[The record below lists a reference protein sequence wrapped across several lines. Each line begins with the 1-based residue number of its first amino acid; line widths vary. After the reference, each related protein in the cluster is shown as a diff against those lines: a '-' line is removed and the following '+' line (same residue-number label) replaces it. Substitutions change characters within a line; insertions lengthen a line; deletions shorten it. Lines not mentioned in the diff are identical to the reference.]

1 MNLRCAV
8 VDALARTLPDDE
20 FTRLSG
26 CLEDESEVEVLH
38 ALDGYLR
45 RELQPEIAALERLT
59 ARPATRRVCIELLS
73 RRDEPEAFALV
84 WGHVIAG
91 LPGVR
96 AMATKGI
103 VAMLG
108 RVEDPAGEV
117 SRRGDG
123 DALRTSCESLLEH
136 HDDATAA
143 AAARL
148 LCWRGDPDA
157 LPALLRGATN
167 REVNDLARELLAHA
181 PEDGARALEDALTTP
196 ANAAHRAALLT
207 CVGAL
212 PASAVPEA
220 LQETVREAL
229 AESDD
234 AVVVAALETLG
245 YIAESA
251 DAASI
256 FERCADDGVTGEMAA
271 DAVARVLRRAGQTQ
285 VTSVLGLGLAVPME
299 GPLARNI
306 CRIAA
311 TLASDENVP
320 LLVMLLGSHDV
331 QVRAAAAHALGSVPG
346 DHGGVGALSFAL
358 ADEESHVRAA
368 ACRSLG
374 SLQDPVSARCSQPRD
389 DSSLVR
395 GAAVQALVRM
405 KNPVASARIR
415 EVVIEDPS
423 PTVVV
428 HAIAGLEWSRDE
440 QTLGLLMSL
449 CSSRDTE
456 VVKASARALRGFQN
470 HRATAALIGLLTHE
484 RWDVRWMAAE
494 SLGARGDATALGA
507 VRELHAQERDPLVLR
522 SLVQCLEQL
531 SQAAGADE

>member
-1 MNLRCAV
+1 M
-8 VDALARTLPDDE
+8 
-20 FTRLSG
+20 
-26 CLEDESEVEVLH
+26 
-38 ALDGYLR
+38 
-45 RELQPEIAALERLT
+45 
-59 ARPATRRVCIELLS
+59 
-73 RRDEPEAFALV
+73 
-84 WGHVIAG
+84 
-91 LPGVR
+91 
-96 AMATKGI
+96 
-103 VAMLG
+103 
-108 RVEDPAGEV
+108 
-117 SRRGDG
+117 
-123 DALRTSCESLLEH
+123 
-136 HDDATAA
+136 
-143 AAARL
+143 
-148 LCWRGDPDA
+148 
-157 LPALLRGATN
+157 
-167 REVNDLARELLAHA
+167 NDLARELLAHA

-285 VTSVLGLGLAVPME
+285 VTSVLGLGRAVPME

-311 TLASDENVP
+311 TLASEENVP

-374 SLQDPVSARCSQPRD
+374 SLQDPQSIGALLSASGD

-522 SLVQCLEQL
+522 SLAQCLEQL
-531 SQAAGADE
+531 SQAAGTDE